1 MLSTHLLNHLLAA
14 SLVLR
19 APWKAISVT
28 QSVSSM
34 RGAGRRQ
41 QSRGKQ
47 KTTHHP
53 PSWRLSGR
61 PRPRPAAR
69 KLGFR
74 GPLLDTPLHLM
85 RRRGCCPQP
94 GGPWPEARSRP
105 AAPAT
110 GTTDPPKLRMKG
122 HLSGEEQPR
131 LPSIFKAPHP
141 PRGHPHSCSVA
152 GRPPQKHSP
161 QHPASKGQRCLPI

>member
-1 MLSTHLLNHLLAA
+1 
-14 SLVLR
+14 
-19 APWKAISVT
+19 
-28 QSVSSM
+28 
-34 RGAGRRQ
+34 
-41 QSRGKQ
+41 
-47 KTTHHP
+47 
-53 PSWRLSGR
+53 
-61 PRPRPAAR
+61 
-69 KLGFR
+69 
-74 GPLLDTPLHLM
+74 M

-152 GRPPQKHSP
+152 GRPPKSIALNTLHWKGRGVCPSDAWIVGTSP
-161 QHPASKGQRCLPI
+161 TVPLTYFSPSGRPAQCQAGKSLSKCVLDKDMNESPFHRQRYGTQRGKVTCLP